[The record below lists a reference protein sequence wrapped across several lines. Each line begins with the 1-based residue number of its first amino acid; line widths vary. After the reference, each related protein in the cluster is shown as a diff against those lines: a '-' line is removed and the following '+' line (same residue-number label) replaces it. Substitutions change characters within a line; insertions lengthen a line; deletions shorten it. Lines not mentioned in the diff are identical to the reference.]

1 MSAFR
6 RMMTYLGLVDEDE
19 YEEYEYEDPQQQAAP
34 ARQAPPAA
42 AVQQAAPEQMASGI
56 RTIAREPDTMVPM
69 MNRSVVRPITPMPAA
84 KVQTVAPTSFQ
95 DAQEIG
101 DRYKAGMPVIVNLQ
115 AVDRDL
121 MRRIIDFAS
130 GLTYGLGGEMEKAAD
145 RVFLLTPTNVEVSAE
160 EKRRLQ
166 ERGLYRS

>member
-19 YEEYEYEDPQQQAAP
+19 YEDYEYDEPQQQAAP
-34 ARQAPPAA
+34 ARQPQPA
-42 AVQQAAPEQMASGI
+42 AVQAASPEPMGI
-56 RTIAREPDTMVPM
+56 RTIAKEPETMTPM
-69 MNRSVVRPITPMPAA
+69 GNRSVVRPITPMPTA
-84 KVQTVAPTSFQ
+84 KVQTVTPTSFQ

-115 AVDRDL
+115 AVERDL